1 MKLKDVLDNV
11 NANTGIRLFDKNG
24 KFIEYDFADMLIDYI
39 YDDCEVVLPIS
50 VKDDKLEIWIDTK
63 VILDFNEV
71 TGWFIR

>member
-11 NANTGIRLFDKNG
+11 NANTGIRLFDKDG

-50 VKDDKLEIWIDTK
+50 VKDDKLEVWIDTK

-71 TGWFIR
+71 TG

>member
-50 VKDDKLEIWIDTK
+50 VKDDKLEVWIDMK
-63 VILDFNEV
+63 
-71 TGWFIR
+71 R

>member
-71 TGWFIR
+71 TG

>member
-63 VILDFNEV
+63 VILDFKEV
-71 TGWFIR
+71 TG

>member
-11 NANTGIRLFDKNG
+11 NANTGVRLFDKNG

-50 VKDDKLEIWIDTK
+50 VKDNKLEVWIET
-63 VILDFNEV
+63 
-71 TGWFIR
+71 R

>member
-50 VKDDKLEIWIDTK
+50 VKDDKLEVWIDTK
-63 VILDFNEV
+63 VILDFNGV
-71 TGWFIR
+71 TG

>member
-1 MKLKDVLDNV
+1 MKLKDVLDNI

-39 YDDCEVVLPIS
+39 YDNCEVVLPIS

-63 VILDFNEV
+63 
-71 TGWFIR
+71 R

>member
-24 KFIEYDFADMLIDYI
+24 KFIEYDFADMLIDYV

-71 TGWFIR
+71 TG

>member
-24 KFIEYDFADMLIDYI
+24 KFIEYDFADMLIDYM

-71 TGWFIR
+71 TG

>member
-11 NANTGIRLFDKNG
+11 NANTGIRLFDKNC

-71 TGWFIR
+71 TG